1 MFNAKS
7 ITEVKSKHQR
17 RKINRCISEKNN
29 YFPCNFYAQHGKNYM
44 QSASDFL
51 LTTLTINDTTAPI
64 VIERKT
70 WHPGIFFEL
79 VNICEK
85 KKKSVWVWHIVREE
99 LTKILFLFEW
109 RFHWMFVCNI
119 SLSAGEQCQAP
130 LSNGLNAK

>member
-1 MFNAKS
+1 MENKALNGKQITFIENKNTFFPSNTKSIDLISMFNAKS
-7 ITEVKSKHQR
+7 ITVVKSKHQR

-70 WHPGIFFEL
+70 
-79 VNICEK
+79 
-85 KKKSVWVWHIVREE
+85 
-99 LTKILFLFEW
+99 
-109 RFHWMFVCNI
+109 
-119 SLSAGEQCQAP
+119 
-130 LSNGLNAK
+130 